1 MRKNPM
7 AWDESGD
14 DAPAEGVLSPLE
26 RDPLAFDS
34 APSLL
39 GVPGGES
46 MLGLRRSNPLGEGAA
61 SGPVMAIL
69 DAIKSALVSVVTDNS
84 ASRIDLDTLSTDDLA
99 VLKDALGSGEV
110 SMILSRGDGDPG
122 VAQTQDTA
130 LAGVWIGRVE
140 ATDGSASGHWLEVA
154 DVPIAVRRLAV
165 TRQMKTLDIS
175 TMEPPRGAMNV
186 MSVLSEVS
194 ERSEK
199 WVPGDPCHVIN
210 FTLFPMSA
218 QDAAFLSDTLGEV
231 GVEIMSGGYGVAR
244 VVMTAVKHVWAVQ
257 YLNGMGTT
265 ILDTL
270 EIGDVPECVLA
281 STQDFEDSLHR
292 LEDIRDAY
300 QG

>member
-7 AWDESGD
+7 AWDETGD

-39 GVPGGES
+39 GLPGGQS
-46 MLGLRRSNPLGEGAA
+46 MLGLRRSNPLAEGGA
-61 SGPVMAIL
+61 SHAVMDIL
-69 DAIKSALVSVVTDNS
+69 DMIKVALGKVIAKDQ
-84 ASRIDLDTLSTDDLA
+84 ASRIDLDTLSNDDLT

-110 SMILSRGDGDPG
+110 SMVLSQGEGDEG
-122 VAQTQDTA
+122 VAQIQETA

-140 ATDGSASGHWLEVA
+140 ATDGRPAGHWLEVT
-154 DVPIAVRRLAV
+154 DVPLAVRRLAA
-165 TRQMKTLDIS
+165 TRQLKTLDVS
-175 TMEPPRGAMNV
+175 TMEAPRGAMNV

-194 ERSEK
+194 ERSEN
-199 WVPGDPCHVIN
+199 WAPGTPCHVIN

-244 VVMTAVKHVWAVQ
+244 VLMTAVKHVWAVQ

-281 STQDFEDSLHR
+281 SKQDFEDSLSR
-292 LEDIRDAY
+292 LYDIMEAY
-300 QG
+300 EA